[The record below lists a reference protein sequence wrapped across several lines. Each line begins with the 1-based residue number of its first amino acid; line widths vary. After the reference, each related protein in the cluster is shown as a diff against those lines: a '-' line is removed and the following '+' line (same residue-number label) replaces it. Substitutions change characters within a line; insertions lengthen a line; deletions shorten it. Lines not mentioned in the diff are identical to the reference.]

1 MTITISPRETT
12 KSVDACR
19 RDGVVPGVLY
29 GPTAKHTLVCARER
43 DLMLTATKLH
53 GQLSGYNFDG
63 RPIEAILQEVQR
75 DPITNRVIHFDL
87 YAPALDR
94 AITTSVPL
102 TFLHEDEIEK
112 RGFMLNKN
120 ILELELEALP
130 KDIPHRIEVDLSSLQ
145 QAHQSLYIRD
155 LALPTNVKTSLDPDT
170 PVVTLLAPEQ
180 A

>member
-12 KSVDACR
+12 KSVNACR
-19 RDGVVPGVLY
+19 RDGAVPGVVY
-29 GPTAKHTLVCARER
+29 GPKIEQALVCAPER
-43 DLMLTATKLH
+43 DLMLSATQLH
-53 GQLSGYNFDG
+53 GQLASYSFNGQS
-63 RPIEAILQEVQR
+63 IEAILQEVQR

-130 KDIPHRIEVDLSSLQ
+130 KNIPQRIEVDLSPLQ

-155 LALPTNVKTSLDPDT
+155 LALPTNVKVSLDPDT
-170 PVVTLLAPEQ
+170 PVVTLLTPEQ